1 MYCSSCGSQIQSE
14 LNYCN
19 RCGAKV
25 SGGDPVLQKSVAD
38 NLSGAIGYIPCM
50 GFIAFIFV
58 VYLVLRNGGDGR
70 ALIPISFFYLA
81 TVFGITYLLLQHV
94 AQLTG
99 KAYLRPKEQPTDP
112 QPAYL
117 KPVTTAQLEESREP
131 GIGSVTENTTRT
143 LDEVLVER
151 K

>member
-25 SGGDPVLQKSVAD
+25 SGADPILQKSVAD
-38 NLSGAIGYIPCM
+38 NLSGAVGYIG
-50 GFIAFIFV
+50 GFGLLAFVFV
-58 VYLVLRNGGDGR
+58 VYLVLRNGGEIR

-81 TVFGITYLLLQHV
+81 TVFGICYLLLRQV
-94 AQLTG
+94 SELTG
-99 KAYLRPKEQPTDP
+99 KSHPRAINPPETTS
-112 QPAYL
+112 PAYL
-117 KPVTTAQLEESREP
+117 KPVTTAQLEESRQAP
-131 GIGSVTENTTRT
+131 ISVTENTTRT
-143 LDEVLVER
+143 LDEVLIER

>member
-1 MYCSSCGSQIQSE
+1 MYCSACGSQLQSE

-25 SGGDPVLQKSVAD
+25 SGADPVLQKSVAD

-58 VYLVLRNGGDGR
+58 VYLVLRNGGDMK
-70 ALIPISFFYLA
+70 ALLPISFFYLA
-81 TVFGITYLLLQHV
+81 TVFGITFLLIRQV
-94 AQLTG
+94 AELTG
-99 KAYLRPKEQPTDP
+99 KSHAKSRNPPETAP
-112 QPAYL
+112 PAYL
-117 KPVTTAQLEESREP
+117 KPATTAQLEESRGP
-131 GIGSVTENTTRT
+131 GISITENTTRT
-143 LDEVLVER
+143 LDEVLIER

>member
-25 SGGDPVLQKSVAD
+25 SGADPVLQKSVAD
-38 NLSGAIGYIPCM
+38 NLSGAVGYIG
-50 GFIAFIFV
+50 GFGLLAFVFV
-58 VYLVLRNGGDGR
+58 VYLVLRNGGEIR

-81 TVFGITYLLLQHV
+81 TVFGICYLLLRQV
-94 AQLTG
+94 SELTG
-99 KAYLRPKEQPTDP
+99 KSHPRAINPPETV

-117 KPVTTAQLEESREP
+117 KPVTTAQLEESRQP
-131 GIGSVTENTTRT
+131 PISVTENTTRT
-143 LDEVLVER
+143 LDEVLIER